1 MAMRTYA
8 IWGKNKWVGILL
20 ALLNIVSYVVWMRD
34 SLVLIGTYQAV
45 IIPDIILIQRAMES
59 LVCEWLHPY

>member
-34 SLVLIGTYQAV
+34 SLVLIGAYQAV